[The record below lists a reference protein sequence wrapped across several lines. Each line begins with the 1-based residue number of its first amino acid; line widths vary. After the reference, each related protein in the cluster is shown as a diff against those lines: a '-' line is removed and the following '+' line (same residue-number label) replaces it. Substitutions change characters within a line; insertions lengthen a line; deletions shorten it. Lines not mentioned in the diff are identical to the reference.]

1 MYTETFEAENCVCRI
16 FRSNARYTA
25 IVYYENEIIFEV
37 DEWYNDIESLE
48 NHLRGMLKSQ
58 DIKEQKSLVDE
69 RLRKAQELRIES
81 SSIQTPDA
89 ASIPK
94 AAVIKEYGFYGNNKD
109 YLSTDNF
116 IDDEPFTDLPD
127 EELSNHMFGNPINDI
142 SIDVVPPWIKEVPHS
157 AESSQSSSK
166 NQHESIDQIFSSIQK
181 SIEEGNQLI
190 FLSGAAGTGKTTI
203 VRSLAMDI
211 EKSVVVAPTGISALT
226 AGGMTIHSF
235 FQINP
240 FGVNPELKEIKG
252 AINRESVEKIE
263 CLIIDEISMVRA
275 DLFDAIDMTLRRSKN
290 DNRPFGGIS
299 VIIVGDPYQLDPVLK
314 KDEEP
319 PFYHGKE
326 YKGPYFFQSKAFN
339 EFIKENKFTAYR
351 LTKNFRADEDPYYA
365 SLLEKIRVG
374 EDLRNSV
381 KVLNSN
387 CRRDVS
393 ESEDFGLFLTSINKD
408 ADRINKQKLSI
419 LPSEEQLFEGVLE
432 GKYYNENTDSFPA
445 PKLLE
450 LKVGAKVIFIS
461 NDEERRWVNGSQ
473 GLIKL
478 IPDDKTFIQIEID
491 GETHDV
497 YRHKWEKLKYIYDEE
512 LDEFYMESV
521 GSFSQ
526 FPIKLGWALTIH
538 RSQSL
543 TLDNC
548 IVDFGSGAFT
558 HGQAYVALSRVR
570 SIDDIVLMS
579 DLQVSDIKIDNHV
592 NEFYKSI
599 YFQNDHNKKSNENRS
614 VREEISFLKNRII
627 ELEKKISD

>member
-1 MYTETFEAENCVCRI
+1 M
-16 FRSNARYTA
+16 
-25 IVYYENEIIFEV
+25 
-37 DEWYNDIESLE
+37 
-48 NHLRGMLKSQ
+48 
-58 DIKEQKSLVDE
+58 
-69 RLRKAQELRIES
+69 
-81 SSIQTPDA
+81 
-89 ASIPK
+89 
-94 AAVIKEYGFYGNNKD
+94 
-109 YLSTDNF
+109 
-116 IDDEPFTDLPD
+116 
-127 EELSNHMFGNPINDI
+127 
-142 SIDVVPPWIKEVPHS
+142 
-157 AESSQSSSK
+157 
-166 NQHESIDQIFSSIQK
+166 
-181 SIEEGNQLI
+181 
-190 FLSGAAGTGKTTI
+190 
-203 VRSLAMDI
+203 
-211 EKSVVVAPTGISALT
+211 
-226 AGGMTIHSF
+226 
-235 FQINP
+235 
-240 FGVNPELKEIKG
+240 
-252 AINRESVEKIE
+252 NRESVEKIE

-491 GETHDV
+491 GKTYDV

-512 LDEFYMESV
+512 YDEFYTESV
-521 GSFSQ
+521 GSFSH
-526 FPIKLGWALTIH
+526 FPIKLGWALTIP
-538 RSQSL
+538 
-543 TLDNC
+543 
-548 IVDFGSGAFT
+548 
-558 HGQAYVALSRVR
+558 
-570 SIDDIVLMS
+570 
-579 DLQVSDIKIDNHV
+579 
-592 NEFYKSI
+592 
-599 YFQNDHNKKSNENRS
+599 
-614 VREEISFLKNRII
+614 
-627 ELEKKISD
+627 